1 MDISQ
6 AENIMTGLGFSAY
19 ESRAY
24 IALTGSHPLTG
35 YELAKRSGIPR
46 SKIYECI
53 ERLERKGMVV
63 QVSGSPQRYVPL
75 PPDEAFSRM
84 TREFESSV
92 SSLTSILA
100 TQGDQEYVEY
110 VYNLSGYE
118 DIIGKADDM
127 IANARDSIDISIW
140 DEEAVRLNPA
150 LTSAAKRGVSVRHIA
165 FGTGVGAAGDIYLH
179 RAIEPDAE
187 TGRWITVIRD
197 RDEVLTGSCAANNG
211 DVAAW
216 TRNRS
221 LLYIGIK
228 YIEHEIIRISEYGEQ
243 HAAR

>member
-1 MDISQ
+1 MNTTR
-6 AENIMTGLGFSAY
+6 AENIMTGLGFTAY

-24 IALTGSHPLTG
+24 IALTSSHPLTG
-35 YELAKRSGIPR
+35 YELAKHSGIPR

-63 QVSGSPQRYVPL
+63 QVAGSPQRYAPL
-75 PPDEAFSRM
+75 PPDEVFSRM
-84 TREFESSV
+84 THEFESSV
-92 SSLTSILA
+92 SALTTLLTS
-100 TQGDQEYVEY
+100 QGNSEYVEY

-118 DIIGKADDM
+118 DIIGKAHDM
-127 IANARDSIDISIW
+127 ITNARDSIDISIW
-140 DEEAVRLNPA
+140 DEEAATLGPA
-150 LTSAAKRGVSVRHIA
+150 LTAAVKRDVTVRHIA
-165 FGTGVGAAGDIYLH
+165 FGTGAGAAGIIFLH
-179 RAIEPDAE
+179 RSIEPDAE

-197 RDEVLTGSCAANNG
+197 REEVLTGSCAASNG

-228 YIEHEIIRISEYGEQ
+228 YIEHEIIRISEYGDEN
-243 HAAR
+243 A